1 MSRNIQTSEEIGYKK
16 PGQNKFKE
24 NAMKVKTLS
33 AMILCLTSLPAVAD
47 KEYWVGSDGDYAR
60 DRNGHCVRT
69 IKWTPDAAIPGC
81 EGEKPKAA
89 VETKTATATKE
100 EAASVPAAVA
110 AVPVVAAAVAEP
122 AEPEYTTL
130 NLSSSASFEL
140 GGSTLSA
147 EGKAAIA
154 DIVAQ
159 FKGREINA
167 AIIEGHTDDTGDAA
181 FNQQLSE
188 KRAEA
193 VKAEAV
199 ANGANPDKITTIGYG
214 ETQPI
219 ADNSTREGRAKNRR
233 VEIKIDEK
241 K

>member
-1 MSRNIQTSEEIGYKK
+1 MSTDIQTLAGTDNNK
-16 PGQNKFKE
+16 PRQNNFKE
-24 NAMKVKTLS
+24 HSMKINTLS
-33 AMILCLTSLPAVAD
+33 AVILCITSLPAIAD
-47 KEYWVGSDGDYAR
+47 KEYWVGSDGEYAR

-81 EGEKPKAA
+81 EGEKAKAMAEEKA
-89 VETKTATATKE
+89 VTAKKE
-100 EAASVPAAVA
+100 EPATAAVA
-110 AVPVVAAAVAEP
+110 AAPVAAAAAVDTSES
-122 AEPEYTTL
+122 EYTTL
-130 NLSSSASFEL
+130 SLSSSASFEL

-159 FKGREINA
+159 FKGREVNS

-214 ETQPI
+214 ETRPI